1 MAIRGELVGTDLSGP
16 PETGNPASIRQET
29 WPASLAESATE
40 VFSMMVGAEV
50 TAAESEIR
58 VVAEVTGVIGIAGA
72 FRGIFSLRCTTS
84 SAIKIAAQMLGIP
97 PEEAAAQRADA
108 IGEICN
114 IIAGHFKDK
123 IGFGDKCMLTVP
135 TVVEGKDYRI
145 VRPGGECRKIELAFL
160 YAGEPFRIALETRV

>member
-1 MAIRGELVGTDLSGP
+1 MATDLSGI
-16 PETGNPASIRQET
+16 PEPGKAVLISQET
-29 WPASLAESATE
+29 WPASLAEAATE

-50 TAAESEIR
+50 TAVENEIR
-58 VVAEVTGVIGIAGA
+58 VIAEVTGVVGIAGA
-72 FRGIFSLRCTTS
+72 FRGIFSLRCSTS

-97 PEEAAAQRADA
+97 PEEASAQRADA

-114 IIAGHFKDK
+114 IVAGHFKDK

-145 VRPGGECRKIELAFL
+145 VRPGGECQKIELALL
-160 YAGEPFRIALETRV
+160 YAGEPFRVALETRV